1 MDFEALWADD
11 ELRRRAIATMIL
23 FVGVIV
29 GRFLLL
35 RAARRMTASARK
47 ELRLSWS
54 NSVKRSAITLL
65 VAGAAVIWSEEIQ
78 TVALSLVA
86 VAVALVVAVKEL
98 LLCVSGSLL
107 RTSARTFAIGDR
119 IEVNG
124 IRGDVV
130 DHGLLATTVLE
141 IGPGHRRTGR
151 TVVVP
156 NSVFLSSSVINET
169 ATKQFVLHTIDVP
182 LAGGA
187 DWREAERRLL
197 AAANEACD
205 EYIEPALQHLDA
217 ASSQH
222 GLTTLSVEP
231 RVLVGLAG
239 ADQVVLHL
247 RVPTKARKKGIV
259 EQSILRG
266 FLEAASTPPKG

>member
-1 MDFEALWADD
+1 MDLEALWADD
-11 ELRRRAIATMIL
+11 ELRRRTIATLIL
-23 FVGVIV
+23 IV
-29 GRFLLL
+29 GTAVSRFLLL
-35 RAARRMTASARK
+35 RTVRRMTAAARK
-47 ELRLSWS
+47 QLRLSWS
-54 NSVKRSAITLL
+54 NSVKRAAIAIL
-65 VAGAAVIWSEEIQ
+65 VGGLAVIWSEEIQ

-86 VAVALVVAVKEL
+86 VAVALVLAVKEL

-151 TVVVP
+151 TVVIP
-156 NSVFLSSSVINET
+156 NSIFLSSSVINET

-182 LAGGA
+182 LASGA
-187 DWREAERRLL
+187 DWKDAERRLL
-197 AAANEACD
+197 AAANEACED
-205 EYIEPALQHLDA
+205 YVEPALKHLDA

-231 RVLVGLAG
+231 RVLVGLAA

-259 EQSILRG
+259 EQAILRR
-266 FLEAASTPPKG
+266 FLGAPATPTRE

>member
-1 MDFEALWADD
+1 MNLESFWLDE
-11 ELRRRAIATMIL
+11 ELRRRTIATLIL
-23 FVGVIV
+23 IV
-29 GRFLLL
+29 GTVIGRLLLL
-35 RAARRMTASARK
+35 RTVRRMTAAARK

-54 NSVKRSAITLL
+54 NSVKRTAIAIL
-65 VAGAAVIWSEEIQ
+65 VGGLAVIWSEELQ

-86 VAVALVVAVKEL
+86 VAVALVLAVKEL

-151 TVVVP
+151 TVVFP
-156 NSVFLSSSVINET
+156 NSIFLSSSMVNET

-182 LAGGA
+182 IARGG
-187 DWREAERRLL
+187 DWKDAERRLL

-231 RVLVGLAG
+231 RVLVGLAA

-259 EQSILRG
+259 EQAILRR
-266 FLEAASTPPKG
+266 FLAEAPAPTKG